1 MCVTQQNTETNTLT
15 TNDYENK
22 ANVVSR
28 PETLL
33 HLHSFVSIDEIIK
46 LAWYKHASGVG
57 TSVWFALNKDLS

>member
-1 MCVTQQNTETNTLT
+1 MCVLFSKTLKLTLLT

-33 HLHSFVSIDEIIK
+33 HLDSFVSDDEIIK
-46 LAWYKHASGVG
+46 LAWYVHVSGVG
-57 TSVWFALNKDLS
+57 TRV